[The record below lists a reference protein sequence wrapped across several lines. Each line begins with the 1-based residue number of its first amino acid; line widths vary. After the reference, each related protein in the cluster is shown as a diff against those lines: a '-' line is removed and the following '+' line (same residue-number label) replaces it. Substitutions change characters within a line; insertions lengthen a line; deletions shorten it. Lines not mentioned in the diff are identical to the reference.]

1 MFFFLQNLHHSE
13 DLRLIDF
20 DANQIKCFENI
31 FGLALIV
38 PNKMRKKQKNM
49 ILLINTVQK

>member
-1 MFFFLQNLHHSE
+1 MLYRLNVFFLQNLHHSE

-31 FGLALIV
+31 FGLAL
-38 PNKMRKKQKNM
+38 
-49 ILLINTVQK
+49 LLILRITVGIV